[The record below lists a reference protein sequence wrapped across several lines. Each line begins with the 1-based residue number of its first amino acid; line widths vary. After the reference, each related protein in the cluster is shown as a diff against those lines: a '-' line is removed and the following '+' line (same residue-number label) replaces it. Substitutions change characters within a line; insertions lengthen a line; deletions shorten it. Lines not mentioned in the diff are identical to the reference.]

1 MKVHGKRSL
10 ALVTVATLLAT
21 SVVSTFTALA
31 VTGDELIAAG
41 YGKADGLNVHLAE
54 NEYYKEISSFDTGS
68 GWTKHAFTS
77 PDGAVSLDT
86 GKSNSGSAALKMV
99 NGSQQ
104 GGGNAV
110 VTISNLQGL
119 SITNADKASYIQFY
133 AENVSDTDIELAKF
147 PLNGAGAANTQQEA
161 ETKKATFLDLKTSG
175 AAWTTVQTKASA
187 IKLDGNNYQAIVLKA
202 NSKGLYRIPVSAWG
216 NPATIT
222 RVMFWTHGAKD
233 SIVYFDDL
241 GLVAVDNTPVT
252 PPSEPDKGM
261 LNILKENAQKFLERE
276 DEFTAESWTLYLAEY
291 NKVMAMPE
299 ETQAEVTAKENALI
313 GLADKEEELLEKKPA
328 EPTDV
333 PEGYTQ
339 TPGTHIHLGENE
351 YYKELSGFETLNTDW
366 NVHPWTKG
374 EVISST
380 EHKNGGNAAVSA
392 TNKSVIGADGIG
404 QENHRNILQV
414 PLAGD
419 KQDFTKAKYLQFY
432 VENASDT
439 EMEIAKIALETNG
452 LAGQLQGK
460 IVDVDALGAQ
470 FYDLK
475 ADSPSWKDATV
486 AWSSARIDNS
496 NESDE
501 AHKNRYLAVVLPA
514 GAKGMV
520 RIPLT
525 AWGGAGDLKAVKRV
539 QFWTFIK
546 TGGTAPATLYV
557 DDLGLVG
564 VLGDAPALALKDLET
579 AKDAASKKAEKD
591 YTAESWQAFQT
602 ALTAA
607 NAMPETTQEEVDAKT
622 AAINAAV
629 AKLVEKPIE
638 EDQISKYTDKPDQNV
653 YLNPGEKYKYIAGG
667 EDNDINKIDLEH
679 AFTKNQVSLVD
690 DTKNSGAKGIKILQ
704 TNGDSQNAF
713 HTVFAKICAEQKN
726 WSDAKYLTFWVN
738 NDQSNAK
745 AVLELFYIQARTG
758 SNDDLNLIDYDM
770 GGIKFFDQRTGKWSD
785 LEVMPNKQH
794 RLPGDPNPDGTYKM
808 VPSLQIPANAKG
820 FVRIPLTNVTT
831 EELNDVVRFQI
842 FMATS
847 GATGIYYV
855 DDIGLVTYDGDTA
868 PEYVDGEGDGTTSG
882 GNEDNSGDNNGD
894 GDHDDPIF
902 DWGDDDENGD
912 NN

>member
-1 MKVHGKRSL
+1 MS
-10 ALVTVATLLAT
+10 
-21 SVVSTFTALA
+21 
-31 VTGDELIAAG
+31 
-41 YGKADGLNVHLAE
+41 GKAAQ
-54 NEYYKEISSFDTGS
+54 F
-68 GWTKHAFTS
+68 
-77 PDGAVSLDT
+77 T
-86 GKSNSGSAALKMV
+86 GKSYLQLNETLSLGTGDYSFAFWIKDDGTPTYTYVMGNQDYNTGERDLGTGIMYSAAW
-99 NGSQQ
+99 N
-104 GGGNAV
+104 
-110 VTISNLQGL
+110 I
-119 SITNADKASYIQFY
+119 Y
-133 AENVSDTDIELAKF
+133 LAM
-147 PLNGAGAANTQQEA
+147 G
-161 ETKKATFLDLKTSG
+161 
-175 AAWTTVQTKASA
+175 
-187 IKLDGNNYQAIVLKA
+187 DGNSRYAGTSSHSPITAEDAGKWVHLTYSVDRA
-202 NSKGLYRIPVSAWG
+202 NSKITIYKDGEKFAEDNIPEANKSQ
-216 NPATIT
+216 T
-222 RVMFWTHGAKD
+222 
-233 SIVYFDDL
+233 
-241 GLVAVDNTPVT
+241 VDNNSIKFQIGAGGETWQVDNNNFCLDEVNIYKCALNAEEVKTLASKGTTPA
-252 PPSEPDKGM
+252 EPDKGM

-276 DEFTAESWTLYLAEY
+276 DEFTAESWALYLAEY

-299 ETQAEVTAKENALI
+299 GTQAEVTAKENALI

-404 QENHRNILQV
+404 QENHRNIFQV

-475 ADSPSWKDATV
+475 VDSPSWKDATV

-501 AHKNRYLAVVLPA
+501 THKNRYLAVVLPA

-579 AKDAASKKAEKD
+579 AKDTASKKAEKD
-591 YTAESWQAFQT
+591 YTTESWQAFQT

-882 GNEDNSGDNNGD
+882 GDEDNSGDNNGD

-912 NN
+912 NNSDGETIEEPEKTGVNDWFVLASVLLLISGCGIIVLFRKRSNR